1 MTPPQDRRPPRKG
14 GKGKRRP
21 QNQQRG
27 RSGQGGAKRPTT
39 KAREPQVTDLP
50 DKILYYT
57 LHVMVF
63 ILPMLFGQVSYDQ
76 FDIIKVV
83 TLRGFVLFMLV
94 VWAWRMLMSRKAV
107 IRRGPIDWVILAF
120 LGWVLISTIFSVHV
134 PTALFGKYRRYEG
147 FVSLLTYGTLF
158 FLTTQVLTS
167 FTQVRSLMR
176 TALVSAGIISA
187 YGVLQAVGWDFLT
200 WGQLPFDANRAF
212 STFGN
217 PDLLAGYVALM
228 MPIALVSFVA
238 QDSDPQDEMLAIG
251 LAVII
256 AVAAMLGLLGLNFF
270 KWPQSIMRLVQVVL
284 GLVSVVGLFL
294 PYLMRLIDV
303 LSDREPREGHYV
315 TLYAVAALLIGLAT
329 ITAFARSAWVAG
341 GVSLICMGVM
351 LWRHKFLMNRKTIT
365 LAIVIVLAVGSIA
378 VATSREESGVKNL
391 VARVQ
396 SIFQFGEGSA
406 KSRFSIWRSAMAAT
420 KAKPLT
426 GFGPDTFRLVFP
438 KFKEVQYTQQV
449 GRLSV
454 ADNVHNYP
462 LQLAATLGIP
472 GSLLFYAVMFSGIY
486 WGWRAAWGKGERS
499 SERTMMGGLVIGLIS
514 YQVHLFFGISITGST
529 FLFWVI
535 MAMALLPWVKS
546 TTVQWSGA
554 STAARTAG
562 FGAGA
567 AALAVLFILNIRYFQ
582 ADQFYLRSYQYATVN
597 VDEAIRQARTAA
609 SLNPTNDMYVGQIGL
624 LQSQKARS
632 TGLRADGEAAV
643 ADIKKAIAF
652 NPWEYDNYIFLANAY
667 AILGDTDPR
676 YWPDV
681 LEAGAQ
687 ALRVEPVAPAARF
700 YRGLAYLSMR
710 RYEEAKK
717 ELEIGRLQD
726 PSYGEVNF
734 TLGQV
739 YEAMGDKKNALK
751 FYEEAKT
758 TLPMPQQADEAIR
771 RLAATSAPTT

>member
-1 MTPPQDRRPPRKG
+1 VTPPQDRRQPRKG

-21 QNQQRG
+21 QSQQRG
-27 RSGQGGAKRPTT
+27 RSGQAAPKRAAAQ
-39 KAREPQVTDLP
+39 ARDTQITEIP
-50 DKILYYT
+50 DKILYYA

-83 TLRGFVLFMLV
+83 TLRAFVLLMLV
-94 VWAWRMLMSRKAV
+94 VWAWRMLMTRKAV

-120 LGWVLISTIFSVHV
+120 LAWVLISTIFSVHV

-147 FVSLLTYGTLF
+147 FISLLTYGTLF

-167 FTQVRSLMR
+167 FNQVRSLMR
-176 TALVSAGIISA
+176 TTLVSAGIISA

-251 LAVII
+251 LALII
-256 AVAAMLGLLGLNFF
+256 AAAAVLGLLGLYF
-270 KWPQSIMRLVQVVL
+270 KWSPSLMRLVQVVL
-284 GLVSVVGLFL
+284 GLVSVVGLLL
-294 PYLMRLIDV
+294 PYLMRFIDV
-303 LSDREPREGHYV
+303 LSDRQPREGHFV
-315 TLYAVAALLIGLAT
+315 TLYAVASLLIGIAT
-329 ITAFARSAWVAG
+329 VTAFARSAWVAG
-341 GVSLICMGVM
+341 GVSIICIVVM

-420 KAKPLT
+420 AARPLN

-438 KFKEVQYTQQV
+438 RFKEAQYTQQV

-514 YQVHLFFGISITGST
+514 YQTHLFFGISITGST

-546 TTVQWSGA
+546 TPIAWREA

-562 FGAGA
+562 FGATA
-567 AALAVLFILNIRYFQ
+567 AVVATLFILNVRYFQ

-597 VDEAIRQARTAA
+597 VDEAIRQARTAY
-609 SLNPTNDMYVGQIGL
+609 SLNPSNDMYIGQIGL

-632 TGLRADGEAAV
+632 TGLRADGEAAIV
-643 ADIKKAIAF
+643 DIRRAIAF

-667 AILGDTDPR
+667 AILGDADPR

-681 LEAGAQ
+681 IEAGAQ

-700 YRGLAYLSMR
+700 YRGLAYLSMK
-710 RYEEAKK
+710 RYSDAKK
-717 ELEIGRLQD
+717 ELEIGYFQD
-726 PSYGEVNF
+726 PSYGEVSF

-739 YEAMGDKKNALK
+739 YEAMGDKKNARK
-751 FYEEAKT
+751 FYELAKT
-758 TLPMPQQADEAIR
+758 SLPMPQQADDAIR
-771 RLAATSAPTT
+771 RLAATSSPTT